1 MATSKISLSE
11 LKPGSCSRTVV
22 LRFSVFGSYKCEE
35 RSNNDFKLLYSIVA
49 IRLHEFTKLVKVHAV
64 ANPIPTEM
72 FIFRKL
78 EQVMALA
85 NTNVELQTSRFG
97 CIVASDAA
105 MSKVT
110 NVRAVEVPHPM
121 NENLREMVETNL
133 IKPPREKP
141 HIVNGP
147 NN

>member
-35 RSNNDFKLLYSIVA
+35 RHLMPATSSLSDIISEICETMKTYDDQS
-49 IRLHEFTKLVKVHAV
+49 HT
-64 ANPIPTEM
+64 T
-72 FIFRKL
+72 
-78 EQVMALA
+78 QCVM
-85 NTNVELQTSRFG
+85 TSRFG

-110 NVRAVEVPHPM
+110 NVRAVEAPHPM
-121 NENLREMVETNL
+121 GQGEEQD
-133 IKPPREKP
+133 PRNPSKKSWT
-141 HIVNGP
+141 
-147 NN
+147 